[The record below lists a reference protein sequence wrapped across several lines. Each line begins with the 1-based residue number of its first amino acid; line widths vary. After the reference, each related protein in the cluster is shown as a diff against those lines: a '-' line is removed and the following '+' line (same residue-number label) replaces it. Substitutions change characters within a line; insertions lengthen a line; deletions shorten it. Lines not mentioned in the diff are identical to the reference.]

1 MNVLVL
7 LIPIILFTNSC
18 TSKAKDITPIK
29 KIETVTTPVKKI
41 PLNLDHPSVIE
52 LDKINWI
59 IITKDN
65 AAETFDVLTTKDTDA
80 VLFGLTDDNYEILSK
95 KILKNNGIKKGKIL
109 DFEYTSKKIKDAI
122 KGVEKV
128 QYK

>member
-18 TSKAKDITPIK
+18 TSKAKDITPVK
-29 KIETVTTPVKKI
+29 KVETVSTPVKKI
-41 PLNLDHPSVIE
+41 PLNLDHPSIIK

-65 AAETFDVLTTKDTDA
+65 AVETFDLLTTKDTDA

-95 KILKNNGIKKGKIL
+95 NFAHIRAHIIKQRQI
-109 DFEYTSKKIKDAI
+109 IN
-122 KGVEKV
+122 
-128 QYK
+128 QYKKYYE